1 MSTIKSSS
9 EDLTLNADGSNEV
22 KFQINAVEKASISS
36 AGAFTSTTIDA
47 TKLTGEKRNYIIDG
61 DMTQFPE
68 GTVTGAVASYIG
80 ALWDGYRSGAATD
93 WDGSQETT
101 ILPTVGQ
108 SGHNSAQCLKIDIQ
122 TADASIAAADLAYIE
137 YNVTGTDYQ
146 HLHGQQVTLNF
157 WIRSTATGTFYASF
171 SNSARNRS
179 LVSAFTIDSS
189 DTWEE
194 KTVTVTLDTSGTWL
208 FTEADVGLRVCIT
221 PLTVGSNHYASSA
234 DAWEAGHRRGL
245 SGMGNLASSASNNI
259 YISQVG
265 LYLGS
270 TAPTFSSESISTVR
284 DQVDYYVE
292 RDDFDVTSGE
302 KISMEAWTSSSSQL
316 QIQYRY
322 RKKRAIPAI
331 TSSAASTMNASTIG
345 VTGGTGTAISFSN
358 ITEQIA
364 QITWTGT
371 GTPWS
376 SLTGE
381 SVIFNRLS
389 TNTTWIMVD
398 ARH

>member
-1 MSTIKSSS
+1 MSTIKSSA

-270 TAPTFSSESISTVR
+270 TAPTFSSESIATVK
-284 DQVDYYVE
+284 DQVDYYVQRYE
-292 RDDFDVTSGE
+292 YANEGNEMICSGFQNSTTVSHCQLNYRNYLRTAAPTITHAAAAGFAVS
-302 KISMEAWTSSSSQL
+302 ISGG
-316 QIQYRY
+316 I
-322 RKKRAIPAI
+322 
-331 TSSAASTMNASTIG
+331 SSATSFTDNNKGRHGCRFSVTHGVQGAAKDPCNWCRDSTDTC
-345 VTGGTGTAISFSN
+345 
-358 ITEQIA
+358 
-364 QITWTGT
+364 
-371 GTPWS
+371 
-376 SLTGE
+376 
-381 SVIFNRLS
+381 
-389 TNTTWIMVD
+389 WILID
-398 ARH
+398 SRH

>member
-80 ALWDGYRSGAATD
+80 ALWDGYRQGAATD

-179 LVSAFTIDSS
+179 LVSAFTIDST

-234 DAWEAGHRRGL
+234 DAWEAGHFRGL

-270 TAPTFSSESISTVR
+270 VAPTFSSESIATVK
-284 DQVDYYVE
+284 DQVDYYVQRYE
-292 RDDFDVTSGE
+292 YANEGNEMICSGFQNSTTVSHCQLNYRNYLRTAAPTITHAAAAGFAVS
-302 KISMEAWTSSSSQL
+302 ISGG
-316 QIQYRY
+316 I
-322 RKKRAIPAI
+322 
-331 TSSAASTMNASTIG
+331 SSATSFTDNNKGRHGCRFSVTHGVQGAAKDPCNWCRDSTDTC
-345 VTGGTGTAISFSN
+345 
-358 ITEQIA
+358 
-364 QITWTGT
+364 
-371 GTPWS
+371 
-376 SLTGE
+376 
-381 SVIFNRLS
+381 
-389 TNTTWIMVD
+389 WILID
-398 ARH
+398 SRH

>member
-1 MSTIKSSS
+1 
-9 EDLTLNADGSNEV
+9 
-22 KFQINAVEKASISS
+22 
-36 AGAFTSTTIDA
+36 
-47 TKLTGEKRNYIIDG
+47 
-61 DMTQFPE
+61 
-68 GTVTGAVASYIG
+68 
-80 ALWDGYRSGAATD
+80 LWDGYRQGAATD

-122 TADASIAAADLAYIE
+122 TADTSIAASDLAYIE

-270 TAPTFSSESISTVR
+270 TAPTFSSPPIATVQNQVEYYIQRFGDTASGKLSNGGIIIGTNLWEHVFWFRAKMRKAPTMTANSNIGDFEIVDGISTGTVTTMAN
-284 DQVDYYVE
+284 QVITK
-292 RDDFDVTSGE
+292 DFAMMRWSTTGASFTSG
-302 KISMEAWTSSSSQL
+302 KSAIL
-316 QIQYRY
+316 QD
-322 RKKRAIPAI
+322 
-331 TSSAASTMNASTIG
+331 
-345 VTGGTGTAISFSN
+345 TG
-358 ITEQIA
+358 
-364 QITWTGT
+364 
-371 GTPWS
+371 
-376 SLTGE
+376 SLTL
-381 SVIFNRLS
+381 FL
-389 TNTTWIMVD
+389 MAD